1 MMRMALLRLLSAAPQ
16 FRGRDFLFSAI
27 SNTFVEKPRRLA
39 GGLRMYLDPVEYAQ
53 LEILLHGAA
62 EPATL
67 QLIDKLVEPGDCV
80 IDVGA
85 HVGHHALRAARAAG
99 RGCVYAFEPQPYNA
113 DRIARNAAA
122 SLLANV
128 ITICAAAGETEGYA
142 RLALQSDWDRS
153 RLSLK
158 EPGPNDQSAMLEVPL
173 RRLDRF
179 IAEHDIRIVKLLKID
194 VEGYELEVLRGLGA
208 KLSGCRNV
216 ILELLETTDASRNRT
231 VVELLADA
239 GFEFKDVTGA
249 AWNPRM
255 PLLENNLWAARH

>member
-1 MMRMALLRLLSAAPQ
+1 MLRLLYAAPQ
-16 FRGRDFLFSAI
+16 FRGRGLLFGAI
-27 SNTFVEKPRRLA
+27 SDTFVEKPQQLA
-39 GGLRMYLDPVEYAQ
+39 DGLRMYLDPVEYAQ
-53 LEILLHGAA
+53 LDILLRGAA

-99 RGCVYAFEPQPYNA
+99 SGRVYAFEPQPYNA

-128 ITICAAAGETEGYA
+128 VTICAAAGETEGYA
-142 RLALQSDWDRS
+142 RLSLQSDRDRS

-179 IAEHDIRIVKLLKID
+179 IAAHDIRIIKLLKID

-208 KLSGCRNV
+208 KLSVCRNV
-216 ILELLETTDASRNRT
+216 ILELLETTDASVNRT

-239 GFEFKDVTGA
+239 GFGFKDVTGR
-249 AWNPRM
+249 AWTTGMALP
-255 PLLENNLWAARH
+255 ENNLWAGRY